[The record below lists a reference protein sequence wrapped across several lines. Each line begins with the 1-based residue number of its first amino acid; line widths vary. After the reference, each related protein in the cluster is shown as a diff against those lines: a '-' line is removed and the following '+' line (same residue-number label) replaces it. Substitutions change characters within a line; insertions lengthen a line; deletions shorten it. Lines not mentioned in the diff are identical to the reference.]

1 MKSSYLLILALI
13 ALISV
18 NLFSIEGIAQQLPT
32 QQLPTN
38 QFTQTPQGNVTLIN
52 PDVIL
57 FSEGNFV
64 LLQGYSKEVFISV
77 VNVGKDRVENI
88 VLNVEPPANETIFVE
103 GPTQRQIEALEP
115 GERKDISYKIISNLE
130 TEVKPYFLPISVSYL
145 RRNRELSYSTG
156 IGISILSSSPLFSI
170 EVESDPLEL
179 GIGGE
184 VVLRVTNI
192 GDFPAY
198 NVYVTLKRGVTQQEQ
213 NETTNETASLI
224 GLPTPETSSTQ
235 NVESMIL
242 GSASRYVGNLAPR
255 ENSSIIYDIVPS
267 GDLKTGTYTYEAEI
281 SCYPSNSNE
290 PIVYRYPIGFLFQG
304 QPVVYLSSIEISP
317 KGNEFVISG
326 DANNIGSDVAKYVV
340 VESGENEFFAPA
352 FSGSNYYVGTLEPD
366 DFIPFEVGVL
376 IKKQNPEPMDHEIKI
391 SYRDAQNR
399 ELMDT
404 FVVTIP
410 AQHVLPEKE
419 SGDGFGWIMLIVAI
433 LLIFAFVAFTLLRRK
448 RV

>member
-1 MKSSYLLILALI
+1 MKSSHLLIIALI
-13 ALISV
+13 ALISAS
-18 NLFSIEGIAQQLPT
+18 FFPIEGMAQQLPA

-38 QFTQTPQGNVTLIN
+38 QFTQTPQSNVTLMN

-64 LLQGYSKEVFISV
+64 LIQGYSKEVFISV
-77 VNVGKDRVENI
+77 INVGKDRVENI
-88 VLNVEPPANETIFVE
+88 VLNVEPPTNETIFVE

-130 TEVKPYFLPISVSYL
+130 TEIKPYFLPISVSYL
-145 RRNRELSYSTG
+145 RRNREFSYSTG

-184 VVLRVTNI
+184 VILDVTNI
-192 GDFPAY
+192 GDFPAH

-213 NETTNETASLI
+213 NETSNETAMM
-224 GLPTPETSSTQ
+224 GLSIPETSSTQ

-242 GSASRYVGNLAPR
+242 GSASRYVGNLTPR
-255 ENSSIIYDIVPS
+255 EKSSIVYDIVPG

-281 SCYPSNSNE
+281 SCYPSNSNK

-304 QPVVYLSSIEISP
+304 QPVVYLSSIEILN
-317 KGNEFVISG
+317 KGEEFVISG

-340 VESGENEFFAPA
+340 IKSGENEFFAPA
-352 FSGSNYYVGTLEPD
+352 FSGSSYYVGTLEPD

-410 AQHVLPEKE
+410 AQHILPEKK
-419 SGDGFGWIMLIVAI
+419 SGDRFGWIVLIVAI